1 MAEESG
7 FGLSSGVQSGEG
19 VHFYEVDRKLRPAP
33 FLWSVLVHAA
43 AAALLVLF
51 VVTLRTR
58 PVVVKPTRS
67 ETAQM
72 IPAKIVA
79 PKASGGISA
88 ATPPKKSKKSGG
100 RIRPSD
106 QESAMGVAAIR
117 ERARR
122 ETIGLVQNFKFRTTY
137 GFSPNPKYELPVQT
151 GGDYP
156 VVTAEDL
163 PPRYEQYMV
172 VEVTIDSDG
181 KVIDARLVAGEA
193 DTKIVSKVLAAV
205 RQFKYR
211 PATKEGIPIPSQ
223 KDLVIHIP
231 T

>member
-7 FGLSSGVQSGEG
+7 FGLSSGVR
-19 VHFYEVDRKLRPAP
+19 FYEVDRTLRSAP
-33 FLWSVLVHAA
+33 FLWSLLVHVA
-43 AAALLVLF
+43 AAALLALF
-51 VVTLRTR
+51 VITLRTR
-58 PVVVKPTRS
+58 PVVVKLAKGQS
-67 ETAQM
+67 AQM
-72 IPAKIVA
+72 IPTKLVA
-79 PKASGGISA
+79 RVSSGGISA

-106 QESAMGVAAIR
+106 QESALGVAAIR

-151 GGDYP
+151 GGQYP
-156 VVTAEDL
+156 VVTVEEL
-163 PPRYEQYMV
+163 PPRFEQYLI
-172 VEVTIDSDG
+172 VEITIDSDG
-181 KVIDARLVAGEA
+181 KVIDARLVAGET
-193 DTKIVSKVLAAV
+193 DTRIVSKVLAAV

-223 KDLVIHIP
+223 TDLVIHIP

>member
-1 MAEESG
+1 MADRSES
-7 FGLSSGVQSGEG
+7 GLSSGVR
-19 VHFYEVDRKLRPAP
+19 FYEVDRKLRPAP
-33 FLWSVLVHAA
+33 FLWSVLVHVA
-43 AAALLVLF
+43 AAALLALF
-51 VVTLRTR
+51 VVLLRTR
-58 PVVVKPTRS
+58 PVVVPPAQGR
-67 ETAQM
+67 TAQM

-79 PKASGGISA
+79 PQASGGIAS

-100 RIRPSD
+100 RIRASN
-106 QESAMGVAAIR
+106 QESALGVAAVR

-151 GGDYP
+151 GGLYP
-156 VVTAEDL
+156 VVTAEEL

-172 VEVTIDSDG
+172 VEITIDSDG

-193 DTKIVSKVLAAV
+193 DTRIVSKVLSAV
-205 RQFKYR
+205 KQFKYR

-223 KDLVIHIP
+223 TDLVIHIP

>member
-7 FGLSSGVQSGEG
+7 FGLSSGVR
-19 VHFYEVDRKLRPAP
+19 FYEVDRTLRPAP
-33 FLWSVLVHAA
+33 FLWSLLVHVS
-43 AAALLVLF
+43 AAALLALF
-51 VVTLRTR
+51 LVMLRTR
-58 PVVVKPTRS
+58 PVVVKLAKGQS
-67 ETAQM
+67 AQM
-72 IPAKIVA
+72 IPTKLVA
-79 PKASGGISA
+79 RVASGGISA

-106 QESAMGVAAIR
+106 QESALGVAAIR

-151 GGDYP
+151 WGQYP
-156 VVTAEDL
+156 VVTVEEL
-163 PPRYEQYMV
+163 PPRFEQYLI
-172 VEVTIDSDG
+172 VEITIDSDG
-181 KVIDARLVAGEA
+181 KVIDARLVAGET
-193 DTKIVSKVLAAV
+193 DTRIVSKVLAAV

-223 KDLVIHIP
+223 TDLVIHIP

>member
-1 MAEESG
+1 MADEFE
-7 FGLSSGVQSGEG
+7 FGLSSSVR
-19 VHFYEVDRKLRPAP
+19 FYEVNQTPRPAP

-43 AAALLVLF
+43 AAALLTVF
-51 VVTLRTR
+51 VVALRTR
-58 PVVVKPTRS
+58 PVVVKLARG

-72 IPAKIVA
+72 IPARVVA
-79 PKASGGISA
+79 PTASGGISA
-88 ATPPKKSKKSGG
+88 ANPPKKSKKSGG
-100 RIRPSD
+100 RIRPSN
-106 QESAMGVAAIR
+106 QESVLGVAAVR

-151 GGDYP
+151 GGQYP
-156 VVTAEDL
+156 VVTAEEL
-163 PPRYEQYMV
+163 PPRFEQYMI
-172 VEVTIDSDG
+172 VEITIDSDG

-193 DTKIVSKVLAAV
+193 DTRIVSKVLSAV

-223 KDLVIHIP
+223 TDLVIHIP